1 MSRCDLASPIDALL
15 RPPTRSEVETALAQF
30 AARVRDH
37 YGDRLKG
44 LYLFGSRARGDH
56 RPDSDADVAVILQD
70 DGWTG
75 WQERRTL
82 NWLAYDPS
90 LDSGLAIQ
98 AWPFS
103 EEQWTRSDRR
113 STSPLIEAARRE
125 AEPLDD
131 TKEHAAREVAR

>member
-1 MSRCDLASPIDALL
+1 MSDHHLAPPIDELL
-15 RPPTRSEVETALAQF
+15 RPPTRSEVEAALAQF

-56 RPDSDADVAVILQD
+56 RPDSDADVAVILEEGD
-70 DGWTG
+70 WTG
-75 WQERRTL
+75 WEERRTL
-82 NWLAYDPS
+82 NQLAYDPS

-103 EEQWTRSDRR
+103 EEQWTRSDRQPVPR
-113 STSPLIEAARRE
+113 LTEAARRE
-125 AEPLDD
+125 AIPL
-131 TKEHAAREVAR
+131 R